1 MVFVFCEVD
10 IEILNVT
17 YTDHAL
23 QMGSALRYVQSCSV
37 GRHPYSV

>member
-1 MVFVFCEVD
+1 VD

-23 QMGSALRYVQSCSV
+23 QMVSALICVHSCSI
-37 GRHPYSV
+37 GRQPYSV